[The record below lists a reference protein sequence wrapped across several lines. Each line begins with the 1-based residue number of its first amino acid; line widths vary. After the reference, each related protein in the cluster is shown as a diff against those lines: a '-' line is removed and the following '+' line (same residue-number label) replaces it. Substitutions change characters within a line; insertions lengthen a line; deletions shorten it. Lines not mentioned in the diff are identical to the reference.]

1 MVKIACPMLSIVL
14 IVFFSRFPY
23 NIEMFFYI
31 SRLLAPYFGPVRLLQ
46 SYMVLIA
53 AALYIGFFVTALLL
67 PRFYGLLPKDRGRD
81 FAVSAAASAG
91 KPTGSGVVFISIF
104 FCMIFLF
111 FIPSLTQLLVLVLT
125 WFVMLTGYLDD
136 RAETPWGEYRKG
148 LLDLVLSI
156 LGSFVIFHFYFHGSV
171 SYWLPFVS
179 RIITIH
185 PALFFAVSIVLLWF
199 SINTTNCT
207 DGVDGLSGSLIL
219 LALIALGIIFYFII
233 GNVKVSEYLLI
244 PHLVDGAQWAVICFS
259 LTGVLMGYLWHNA
272 HPSKVLMG
280 DAGSRAL
287 GFFIGL
293 MVIIAG
299 NPFLLLM
306 TSGLI
311 LINGGTG
318 LVKLGLLRFFNIS
331 IFKTI
336 RFPLHD
342 QMRKNLNWSAEQ
354 VLIKFVIIQVMSM
367 LVFFA
372 VLFKIR

>member
-1 MVKIACPMLSIVL
+1 MDRVIIL
-14 IVFFSRFPY
+14 VFFPALAY
-23 NIEMFFYI
+23 NAGMFFYL
-31 SRLLAPYFGPVRLLQ
+31 SGLLEPSFGPIRLLQ

-53 AALYIGFFVTALLL
+53 AALYIGFFLTVMLL
-67 PRFYGLLPKDRGRD
+67 PRFYSLLPKDRGRD

-91 KPTGSGVVFISIF
+91 KPTGSGAVFISIF
-104 FCMIFLF
+104 FCMIFLLF
-111 FIPSLTQLLVLVLT
+111 MPSVTQLIVLVLT
-125 WFVMLTGYLDD
+125 WAVMLTGYLDD
-136 RAETPWGEYRKG
+136 RAVIPWGECRKG
-148 LLDLVLSI
+148 LLDLLLSI
-156 LGSFVIFHFYFHGSV
+156 LATAVLFHFYFHGSV
-171 SYWLPFVS
+171 SYWIPFIRHTVS
-179 RIITIH
+179 IH
-185 PALFFAVSIVLLWF
+185 PAVFFVVSVTLLWV

-219 LALIALGIIFYFII
+219 IALISLGIIFYFII
-233 GNVKVSEYLLI
+233 GNVKVAAYLLI
-244 PHLVDGAQWAVICFS
+244 PHRVDGAQWAVICFS
-259 LTGVLMGYLWHNA
+259 LSGVLMGYLWHNA

-287 GFFIGL
+287 GFFIGV

-311 LINGGTG
+311 LVNGGTG

-342 QMRKNLNWSAEQ
+342 HMRKNLHWSAEQ
-354 VLIKFVIIQVMSM
+354 VLIKFVMLQV
-367 LVFFA
+367 LITLAVFA
-372 VLFKIR
+372 VIFKIR

>member
-1 MVKIACPMLSIVL
+1 
-14 IVFFSRFPY
+14 
-23 NIEMFFYI
+23 MFFYL
-31 SRLLAPYFGPVRLLQ
+31 SRLFSAYFGPLRLLQ
-46 SYMVLIA
+46 SYMVLISV
-53 AALYIGFFVTALLL
+53 ALYIGFFLTALLL
-67 PRFYGLLPKDRGRD
+67 PRFYSLLPKDRGRD

-104 FCMIFLF
+104 FGMIFLLL
-111 FIPSLTQLLVLVLT
+111 IPSMTQLLILVLT

-148 LLDLVLSI
+148 LLDLVLSVFASVV
-156 LGSFVIFHFYFHGSV
+156 LFYFYFHETAA
-171 SYWLPFVS
+171 YWLPFVS
-179 RIITIH
+179 RTISVHPII
-185 PALFFAVSIVLLWF
+185 FFCVSIVLLWF

-219 LALIALGIIFYFII
+219 IALIALGIIFYFII
-233 GNVKVSEYLLI
+233 GNVKVSAYLLI
-244 PHLVDGAQWAVICFS
+244 PHRIDGAQWAVICFS
-259 LTGVLMGYLWHNA
+259 LSGVLMGYLWHNA

-287 GFFIGL
+287 GFFIGV

-342 QMRKNLNWSAEQ
+342 HMRKNLHWSAEQ
-354 VLIKFVIIQVMSM
+354 VLIKFVMLQV
-367 LVFFA
+367 LITLAVFA
-372 VLFKIR
+372 ILFKIR